1 MMQGTK
7 AMFTRSLSSIP
18 AILLTATLAHAE
30 VPCMPKDAAVS
41 EIMGPRYSE
50 YPLFEATLPNPNQA
64 SADQG
69 PVAVTVFANPST
81 GTWTMIVSPDGKV
94 SCLVMAGKDFRPASV
109 SAIIG
114 KLSSYE

>member
-1 MMQGTK
+1 
-7 AMFTRSLSSIP
+7 MFTRSLLSIP
-18 AILLTATLAHAE
+18 AILVSTTLAQAE

-64 SADQG
+64 SSSQG

-81 GTWTMIVSPDGKV
+81 GTWTMMVSPDGKV
-94 SCLVMAGKDFRPASV
+94 SCLIMAGKDFRPASV
-109 SAIIG
+109 SKIIG
-114 KLSSYE
+114 KLSSFE